1 MSQDASCGSWVRR
14 GRGVQNAQGVL
25 NLFFF
30 FFSSRFEQRRTQADR
45 PEAAT
50 QTDYYYDYYQNGLR
64 VKQIIYVLC
73 AGWDVPS
80 LRVVQGSV
88 GSSSLFFIPAS
99 AFSSGAAQQHDFY
112 HEERQAPTWRWWP
125 SGGWD
130 SFQLSSE
137 LRFSLRPTR
146 GIWIKQTILTG
157 SLTSLYNM
165 VITW

>member
-1 MSQDASCGSWVRR
+1 MLKNHVARRELWLLVRR

-30 FFSSRFEQRRTQADR
+30 FFSSRFERRRTQADR

-88 GSSSLFFIPAS
+88 GSFQEKRSVCFSFLLRPFPA
-99 AFSSGAAQQHDFY
+99 ALLNRRLADFY
-112 HEERQAPTWRWWP
+112 HKERQAPT
-125 SGGWD
+125 
-130 SFQLSSE
+130 
-137 LRFSLRPTR
+137 
-146 GIWIKQTILTG
+146 
-157 SLTSLYNM
+157 
-165 VITW
+165 